1 MSDSLEAA
9 AVAIATAEAAA
20 ETTPIALWPADV
32 LARHL
37 VSADAMTRLHA
48 LAMALQTDAPVSECG
63 EQLIEAAKLN
73 EGDSHAL
80 MLTAVALGAVKPARA
95 TPALR
100 ECIATLTHRR
110 HEAHVRTFAAQALWR
125 QKCMPAAAAPE
136 VAMMLVLDDEEAR
149 KLALFAIA
157 PYARPFAGA
166 IAAAVA
172 SVTPDKWT
180 TEALA
185 ALAKSAKEDAA
196 ARRTIDAYLTRSLT
210 GQPLVP
216 TGIAGYVALAELNDG
231 GAGLTAL
238 GTIVKRATDD
248 AHLKAA
254 LLALGQLGELA
265 RPVARDVVER
275 LVKTDTFEQEELL
288 CRVLVQIKT
297 HSGDIPLARVVDRI
311 GSAPDRNVVP
321 HCMLLTLY
329 PKEFAHLAV
338 IVRRR
343 FEIAEE
349 PLKAALA
356 LTHKILTKIE
366 LNGGAAAA
374 GSK

>member
-1 MSDSLEAA
+1 MSDSPEAA
-9 AVAIATAEAAA
+9 ANEAAA
-20 ETTPIALWPADV
+20 AQMTPIALWPADV

-37 VSADAMTRLHA
+37 VSADANTRLHA
-48 LAMALQTDAPVSECG
+48 LAMALQPNAPLSECG

-95 TPALR
+95 TDALR
-100 ECIATLTHRR
+100 ESIATLTHRR

-125 QKCMPAAAAPE
+125 QSCMPASAAPE

-149 KLALFAIA
+149 KLALFAIT
-157 PYARPFAGA
+157 PYARQYAAA

-172 SVTPDKWT
+172 SVTPDKWS

-196 ARRTIDAYLTRSLT
+196 ARRTVDSYVMRSLA
-210 GQPLVP
+210 GQPLIP
-216 TGIAGYVALAELNDG
+216 TGIAGYVALAELNNG

-238 GTIVKRATDD
+238 GTIVKQATEPE
-248 AHLKAA
+248 HLKAA

-265 RPVARDVVER
+265 RPVARDVVGR
-275 LVKTDTFEQEELL
+275 LVKTETFEQEELL
-288 CRVLVQIKT
+288 CRILVQIKT
-297 HSGDIPLARVVDRI
+297 HSGDIPLARVVNRI
-311 GSAPDRNVVP
+311 GSAPDQNVVP
-321 HCMLLTLY
+321 HCMLLTMY
-329 PKEFAHLAV
+329 PKEFAHLSV
-338 IVRRR
+338 IVKKR
-343 FEIAEE
+343 FEVAEE

-356 LTHKILTKIE
+356 LTYKILTKVD
-366 LNGGAAAA
+366 LNGGANAA